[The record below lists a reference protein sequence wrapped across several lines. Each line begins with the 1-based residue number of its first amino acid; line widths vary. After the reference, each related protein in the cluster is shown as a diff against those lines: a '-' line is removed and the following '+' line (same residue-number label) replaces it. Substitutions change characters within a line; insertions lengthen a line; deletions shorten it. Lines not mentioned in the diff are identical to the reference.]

1 MSRRTEI
8 ADAAIATLA
17 AAGMRGLTHR
27 AVDREAGLPEGS
39 TSYYFRTRQA
49 LLQAVVERLV
59 ERDREEVP
67 TMGGASLDEFVD
79 LGARIVHALLTVERS
94 RLLARYELH
103 LESTRRPELR
113 ESLGAAGGQVRAMMG
128 EALEAIGIPDP
139 KRRAWNFAA
148 FLDGYMF
155 DRVAGVSTGTSDVAP
170 PDLDEVRVV
179 LRSLVAATMTPD
191 RVTPTGPVDS

>member
-17 AAGMRGLTHR
+17 AEGMRGLTHR
-27 AVDREAGLPEGS
+27 AVDRVAGLPEGS

-59 ERDREEVP
+59 ERDRSEVP
-67 TMGGASLDEFVD
+67 TMRGASLDGFVD
-79 LGARIVHALLTVERS
+79 LGAQIVHALLTVERV

-113 ESLGAAGGQVRAMMG
+113 ELLGTAGGEVRAMMG
-128 EALEAIGIPDP
+128 EALESIGVPDAQ
-139 KRRAWNFAA
+139 RRAWNFAA

-155 DRVAGVSTGTSDVAP
+155 DRVAGVSTGAVGVDP
-170 PDLDEVRVV
+170 PDIEEVRDV
-179 LRSLVAATMTPD
+179 LRALVRATTAPGA
-191 RVTPTGPVDS
+191 PTGT